1 MAGKQWAQ
9 PIVTGST
16 VMFEPL
22 RDWVREVA
30 AWTRPSAIVFCDGS
44 DEERRRLISRV
55 VLQGTLVPLNPAI
68 RPNSYLCRTD
78 PTDVARVEDR
88 TFICSP
94 DEDDAGPTNNWVA
107 PDEMKKTMWG
117 LYEGSMW
124 GRTMYVL
131 PFCMGSLD
139 ADDPKFGVEITDST
153 YVAISMT
160 IMTTTGDAVVREMVR
175 RSQLPER
182 PVSFVKCLHSRGV
195 PIEPGTKDA
204 PWPHNATKYI
214 SHFPATREIWSYG
227 SGYGGNALLGK
238 KCFALRI
245 ASVMARDE
253 GWLAE
258 HMLILRLTSP
268 AGRVYHICAAFPS
281 ACGKTNL
288 AMITPTLPG
297 WRAETIG
304 DDIAWLRPGPDGR
317 LWAVNPEQGFFGV
330 APGTSDATN
339 PVAMRT
345 VERDTIFTNVALT
358 DDGDVWWEGMTPTPP
373 EHLTDWHGKDWTPNS
388 GSKAAHPNSRFTTPL
403 RCCPTVPADVPPNG
417 VPVDAIIFGGRRATT
432 IPLVVQARDWLQG
445 VFLGSTC
452 SSATTAATIGTVGVV
467 RRDPMAMLPFIGYHA
482 CDYLRHWLD
491 MGSASAPDALPKI
504 FYVNWF
510 RENGQGNFL
519 WPGFGDN
526 VRVLK
531 WIIQRLE
538 GELPAV
544 ESPIGWLPR
553 VEDLDVDGLDMTPN
567 DLDELTR
574 FDAAAWAGEVPSI
587 EQWYQSLSSD
597 GKSVPTELMGELD
610 LLAGA
615 V

>member
-1 MAGKQWAQ
+1 
-9 PIVTGST
+9 
-16 VMFEPL
+16 MFEPL
-22 RDWVREVA
+22 RDWVDEVA

-94 DEDDAGPTNNWVA
+94 DESDAGPTNNWVA
-107 PDEMKKTMWG
+107 PGEMKKTMWG
-117 LYEGSMW
+117 LYQGSMW

-160 IMTTTGDAVVREMVR
+160 IMTTAGDAVVREMVR
-175 RSQLPER
+175 RSQLLGR
-182 PVSFVKCLHSRGV
+182 PVGFVKCLHSRGV
-195 PIEPGTKDA
+195 PIEPGTRDA

-330 APGTSDATN
+330 APGTSDQTN

-345 VERDTIFTNVALT
+345 IERDTIFTNVALT
-358 DDGDVWWEGMTPTPP
+358 DDGDVWWEGMTATPP
-373 EHLTDWHGKDWTPNS
+373 SHLIDWHGSDWTPDS
-388 GSKAAHPNSRFTTPL
+388 GTKAAHPNSRFTTPL
-403 RCCPTVPADVPPNG
+403 HSCPTVPSDVPPNG
-417 VPVDAIIFGGRRATT
+417 VPVDAIIFGGRRSTT
-432 IPLVVQARDWLQG
+432 VPLVAQARDWTHG

-452 SSATTAATIGTVGVV
+452 SSATTAATIGAVGVV
-467 RRDPMAMLPFIGYHA
+467 RRDPMAMLPFIGYHV

-491 MGSASAPDALPKI
+491 VGSASTPDALPKV

-510 RENGQGNFL
+510 REDQDGFL

-526 VRVLK
+526 ARVLK
-531 WIIQRLE
+531 WICQRID
-538 GELPAV
+538 GDVSAV
-544 ESPIGWLPR
+544 ESPVGYLPHI
-553 VEDLDVDGLDMTPN
+553 EDLDVGGLDIPH
-567 DLDELTR
+567 DRLVDLTR
-574 FDAAAWAGEVPSI
+574 FDAERWAAEVPLI
-587 EQWYQSLSSD
+587 EQWYDSLTTD
-597 GKSVPTELMGELD
+597 GKPVPPELADQLA
-610 LLAGA
+610 LLADNCLGSQLS
-615 V
+615 

>member
-1 MAGKQWAQ
+1 MSGSAWAQ

-16 VMFEPL
+16 VIFEPL
-22 RDWVREVA
+22 REWVDEVA
-30 AWTRPSAIVFCDGS
+30 DWTKPSAIDFCDGT
-44 DEERRRLISRV
+44 DEEHRRLIAHD
-55 VLQGTLVPLNPAI
+55 VLQGTLVPLNPAL
-68 RPNSYLCRTD
+68 RQQSYLCRTD

-88 TFICSP
+88 TFICPP
-94 DEDDAGPTNNWVA
+94 DKGDAGPTNNWVA
-107 PDEMKKTMWG
+107 PDKMKETMWG
-117 LYEGSMW
+117 LYRGAMW
-124 GRTMYVL
+124 GRTMYVI
-131 PFCMGSLD
+131 PYCMGSLD

-160 IMTTTGDAVVREMVR
+160 VMTTTGDAVVREMVR
-175 RSQLPER
+175 RSELQGK

-195 PIEPGTKDA
+195 PIEPGTVDA
-204 PWPHNATKYI
+204 PWPHNHTKYI
-214 SHFPATREIWSYG
+214 SHFPDTREIWSYG

-253 GWLAE
+253 GWMAE

-297 WRAETIG
+297 WTAETIG

-345 VERDTIFTNVALT
+345 IERDTIFTNVALT

-373 EHLTDWHGKDWTPNS
+373 DHLVDWRGEGWTPS
-388 GSKAAHPNSRFTTPL
+388 MGTKAAHPNSRFTTPL

-417 VPVDAIIFGGRRATT
+417 VPVDAIIFGGRRDAT
-432 IPLVVQARDWLQG
+432 IPLVAQSRDWQQG

-452 SSATTAATIGTVGVV
+452 SSATTAAAFGEVGVV
-467 RRDPMAMLPFIGYHA
+467 RRDPMAMLPFIGYHV
-482 CDYLRHWLD
+482 CDYLQHWLD
-491 MGSASAPDALPKI
+491 MGAASTPELLPKI

-510 RENGQGNFL
+510 RQGSDGQFL
-519 WPGFGDN
+519 WPGFGEN
-526 VRVLK
+526 TRVLK
-531 WIIQRLE
+531 WITQRLD
-538 GELPAV
+538 GEVSAV
-544 ESPIGWLPR
+544 ESPVGWLPQ
-553 VEDLDVDGLDMTPN
+553 VDDLDVDGLAVTPEQMA
-567 DLDELTR
+567 ELTR
-574 FDAAAWAGEVPSI
+574 FDAQAWAGEVPSI
-587 EQWYQSLSSD
+587 NEWYSSLSSD
-597 GKSVPTELMGELD
+597 GKTVPAQLVDELNQ
-610 LLAGA
+610 LAAA

>member
-1 MAGKQWAQ
+1 MTGREWAQ

-16 VMFEPL
+16 VVFQPL
-22 RDWVREVA
+22 RDWVDEVA
-30 AWTRPSAIVFCDGS
+30 AWTRPSAVDFCDGS
-44 DEERRRLISRV
+44 DEEHRRLIAHD
-55 VLQGTLVPLNPAI
+55 VLQGTLIPLNPAF
-68 RPNSYLCRTD
+68 RQRSYLCRTD

-88 TFICSP
+88 TFICPP
-94 DEDDAGPTNNWVA
+94 DERDAGPTNNWVA
-107 PDEMKKTMWG
+107 PDEMKSTMWG
-117 LYEGSMW
+117 LYEGAMW
-124 GRTMYVL
+124 GRTMYVI

-160 IMTTTGDAVVREMVR
+160 VMTTTGDAVVREMVR
-175 RSQLPER
+175 RSQLLGR
-182 PVSFVKCLHSRGV
+182 PVGFVKCLHSRGV
-195 PIEPGTKDA
+195 PIEPGTVDA
-204 PWPHNATKYI
+204 PWPHNSTKYI

-268 AGRVYHICAAFPS
+268 DGRTYHICAAFPS

-288 AMITPTLPG
+288 AMITPSLPG

-373 EHLTDWHGKDWTPNS
+373 EHLTDWHGNDWTPNS

-403 RCCPTVPADVPPNG
+403 NCCPSVPSDVPPNG
-417 VPVDAIIFGGRRATT
+417 VPIDAIIFGGRRATT
-432 IPLVVQARDWLQG
+432 IPLVVQARDWSQG

-452 SSATTAATIGTVGVV
+452 SSATTAASIGTAGVV
-467 RRDPMAMLPFIGYHA
+467 RRDPMAMLPFIGYHV
-482 CDYLRHWLD
+482 CDYLQHWLD
-491 MGSASAPDALPKI
+491 IGAVVVPDALPKI

-510 RENGQGNFL
+510 REDDKGDFL
-519 WPGFGDN
+519 WPGFGEN

-531 WIIQRLE
+531 WITQRID
-538 GELPAV
+538 GDVSAI
-544 ESPIGWLPR
+544 ESPVGYLPH
-553 VEDLDVDGLDMTPN
+553 VEDLDVNGLNIPAERLA
-567 DLDELTR
+567 DLTQ
-574 FDAAAWAGEVPSI
+574 FDANGWAEEIPLI
-587 EQWYQSLSSD
+587 E
-597 GKSVPTELMGELD
+597 
-610 LLAGA
+610 
-615 V
+615 

>member
-1 MAGKQWAQ
+1 MTGRAWAQ

-16 VMFEPL
+16 VIFDPL
-22 RDWVREVA
+22 RDWVDEVA
-30 AWTRPSAIVFCDGS
+30 AWTRPSAIDFCDGS
-44 DEERRRLISRV
+44 DEEHRRLIAHD
-55 VLQGTLVPLNPAI
+55 VLQGTLIPLNPAI
-68 RPNSYLCRTD
+68 RPRSYLCRTD

-94 DEDDAGPTNNWVA
+94 DERDAGPTNNWVA
-107 PDEMKKTMWG
+107 PDEMKQTMTG
-117 LYEGSMW
+117 LYQGSMW
-124 GRTMYVL
+124 GRTMYVI

-160 IMTTTGDAVVREMVR
+160 VMTTTGDAVVREMVR
-175 RSQLPER
+175 RSSLLGR

-195 PIEPGTKDA
+195 PIEPGTEDA
-204 PWPHNATKYI
+204 PWPHNPTKYI

-245 ASVMARDE
+245 ASAMARDE

-268 AGRVYHICAAFPS
+268 NGRVYHICAAFPS

-330 APGTSDATN
+330 APGTSDETN

-345 VERDTIFTNVALT
+345 IERDTIFTNVALT
-358 DDGDVWWEGMTPTPP
+358 DDGDVWWEDMTPTPP
-373 EHLTDWHGKDWTPNS
+373 EHLIDWHGNDWTPGS
-388 GSKAAHPNSRFTTPL
+388 GTKAAHPNSRFTTPL
-403 RCCPTVPADVPPNG
+403 RCCPTVPAGVPPNG

-432 IPLVVQARDWLQG
+432 IPLVAEARDWTHG
-445 VFLGSTC
+445 VFMGSTC
-452 SSATTAATIGTVGVV
+452 SSATTAASIGAVGVV
-467 RRDPMAMLPFIGYHA
+467 RRDPMAMLPFIGYHV

-491 MGSASAPDALPKI
+491 VGSASTPEALPKI

-510 RENGQGNFL
+510 RQDDQGAFM
-519 WPGFGDN
+519 WPGFGEN
-526 VRVLK
+526 ARVLK
-531 WIIQRLE
+531 WITQRID
-538 GELPAV
+538 GDVSAV
-544 ESPIGWLPR
+544 ESPVGYLPY
-553 VEDLDVDGLDMTPN
+553 VEDLDVSGLDMPP
-567 DLDELTR
+567 DRLVELTR
-574 FDAAAWAGEVPSI
+574 FDAASWAAEVPLI
-587 EQWYQSLSSD
+587 EQWYESLSAG
-597 GKSVPTELMGELD
+597 GKPVPSELID
-610 LLAGA
+610 QLARLA
-615 V
+615 K